1 MKKVIMISLSAF
13 ILSFFLISV
22 NNLAFAEDTL
32 KDILAKRYQ
41 LEKDVCK
48 VIEVTINEGLNI
60 RDVTRISIQLG
71 HDVCLVIK
79 CAIEAGGSLEQ
90 IINGAMEAGATSDVC
105 SRCAIDA
112 GADAIELAKIFERG
126 LGYSP
131 PLSAVLTPVEIGL
144 PGGNQGGGV
153 ISPWTF

>member
-1 MKKVIMISLSAF
+1 MKKIRMIGFFAF
-13 ILSFFLISV
+13 ILSFFLSSV
-22 NNLAFAEDTL
+22 DNLVSAEDTVR
-32 KDILAKRYQ
+32 DILAKRYQ

-48 VIEVTINEGLNI
+48 VIEATINEGLNV
-60 RDVTRISIQLG
+60 RDVTRTSIQLG

-79 CAIEAGGSLEQ
+79 CAIDARGSLEQ

-112 GADAIELAKIFERG
+112 GADAIELAKIFETG